1 MKNGII
7 WVMLFAIAGFV
18 EAEELVLGEV
28 DYPPGKLPYR
38 LLLPDG
44 IESGEKFPLVICL
57 HGGGGKGTD
66 NQGAGCE
73 AMTVLSRP
81 DVQKEHPAILLMPQC
96 PEEAKW
102 VSMVWD
108 EHDRKL
114 GGYNF
119 KNTNTTDQMTAV
131 HSLAL
136 EVIKKYPVDEE
147 RVYVTGQSMGGM
159 GTWYM
164 VMRWPE
170 LFAAAIPVCGVGDP
184 RMAEAIKEVP
194 IRTFHGALDK
204 KIPPETTRA
213 MGFSAHAFFFTS
225 GKGGFAIGR
234 KAQWASAFSRIL
246 VFSCGTSSRKGKTRC
261 A

>member
-1 MKNGII
+1 MRKMKNGII

-213 MGFSAHAFFFTS
+213 MV
-225 GKGGFAIGR
+225 
-234 KAQWASAFSRIL
+234 KALERVEADVTYIEYPE
-246 VFSCGTSSRKGKTRC
+246 VPHSSWRPAWEDPETIKWLFEQKKN
-261 A
+261 